1 MASEEGSLPEG
12 WRLQRDRLEGRRW
25 RESSDGNRSLRARRE
40 GVSRARAERPAY
52 QLGRVSIAPSA
63 SWLMCP
69 SVFAEC
75 HANSCGKFE
84 VGCGLVA
91 ALILTAVGGLIGA
104 MEHIHPLDRQECL
117 GRFGRRMKLLLRRPA
132 HV

>member
-25 RESSDGNRSLRARRE
+25 RESSDGNRSLRGRRE

-52 QLGRVSIAPSA
+52 QLGRLSIAPSA

-69 SVFAEC
+69 SVFTEC
-75 HANSCGKFE
+75 HAKSSVKSC
-84 VGCGLVA
+84 A
-91 ALILTAVGGLIGA
+91 TARRESGRGPQTRGA
-104 MEHIHPLDRQECL
+104 NRST
-117 GRFGRRMKLLLRRPA
+117 
-132 HV
+132 VT